1 MKRIYAIA
9 LILICTV
16 SSIIFSP
23 ISALAGKGTTTSEPV
38 LEDNNLNQTAW
49 YFTDSNVI
57 CKDGSLVIP
66 SGTSTAST
74 KIIAKDVSVLDTAVE
89 DMTAVNMEM
98 SLTNL
103 PKGQQFILAFGLS
116 SIEANSKEKGNV
128 EMVITNNGGL
138 KFGIEAY
145 TEAGMETILKPT
157 SCGISMKQNFSVN
170 AIITSESVLQVTV
183 NGKKVCDK
191 KLPVSGAGRFGL
203 LQTGECGANISS
215 LSYSCYYYETPEN
228 VNISEDFESGEFN
241 VNTLYSRSKSN
252 GLVPSAI
259 KIDDYNGSKVLKFQN
274 TGFAYVSTQYKYS
287 NFELSFDMPYFLR
300 EVIYDEYGTMIG
312 KPFFH
317 IGISWG
323 SEEYEPSEYTY
334 SYDADMISLGSNQI
348 KSELRNQWTAS
359 LEELNVT
366 DINTNTGYSVKLR
379 VIDGHMTLQV
389 KGLTSAEYITV
400 AETDYEIQRSGY
412 IYIWSPGNANCAI
425 DNLKITNLDKNPNL
439 TEAEYKSSVIT
450 AEDYQLT
457 EEDTAMVFRK
467 DAIEENAFSGKIFL
481 VSCGTGALI
490 LALLGVGI
498 SSLLKKKSKR
508 KEE

>member
-1 MKRIYAIA
+1 M
-9 LILICTV
+9 

-23 ISALAGKGTTTSEPV
+23 ISALAGKGTTISEPI
-38 LEDNNLNQTAW
+38 LADNNLNQSAW
-49 YFTDSNVI
+49 YFTDSNVVS
-57 CKDGSLVIP
+57 KDGSLIIP
-66 SGTSTAST
+66 ADTSTANT

-89 DMTAVNMEM
+89 EMTAVNMEM
-98 SLTNL
+98 SLTKL
-103 PKGQQFILAFGLS
+103 PKGQQFILGFGLS
-116 SIEANSKEKGNV
+116 SIEANSKDIGNV

-145 TEAGMETILKPT
+145 TEAGMETILNPT
-157 SCGISMKQNFSVN
+157 NCGISMNQKFTLE
-170 AIITSESVLQVTV
+170 AIITSESILQVTV
-183 NGKKVCDK
+183 NGKKICDK
-191 KLPVSGAGRFGL
+191 KLPVSGEGRFGL

-228 VNISEDFESGEFN
+228 VNISEDFEAGEFN

-300 EVIYDEYGTMIG
+300 EAIYDEYGSMIG

-323 SEEYEPSEYTY
+323 SEEYEPDDYTY
-334 SYDADMISLGSNQI
+334 TYDIDMISLGSEQV
-348 KSELRNQWTAS
+348 KSEVRNQWTAS
-359 LEELNVT
+359 LSELNVT
-366 DINTNTGYSVKLR
+366 DTNTNNGYSVKLK
-379 VIDGHMTLQV
+379 VVDGHMTLQV
-389 KGLTSAEYITV
+389 KGLTSSEYITV
-400 AETDYEIQRSGY
+400 AETDYEIHRSGY

-425 DNLKITNLDKNPNL
+425 DNLKITNLDENSNL
-439 TEAEYKSSVIT
+439 TEVEYVSSVIT

-457 EEDTAMVFRK
+457 EEDTTMVFR
-467 DAIEENAFSGKIFL
+467 EEAEEKNTFSGEIFL
-481 VSCGTGALI
+481 ISCGTGALF

-498 SSLLKKKSKR
+498 SSLLKKKGKR
-508 KEE
+508 KEERE